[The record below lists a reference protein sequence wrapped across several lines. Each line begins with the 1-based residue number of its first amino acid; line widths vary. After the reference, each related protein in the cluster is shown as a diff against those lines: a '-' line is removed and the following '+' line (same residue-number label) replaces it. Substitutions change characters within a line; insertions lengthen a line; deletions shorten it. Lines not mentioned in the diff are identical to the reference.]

1 LEDARLAMKPCR
13 VAIEGVSLDL
23 GAAHILRGVDLVLGQ
38 GKLTALLGPSG
49 AGKTTLLKVLAGLEQ
64 PGSGRVRAG
73 DLSWSDAST
82 GLFVEAQARGV
93 GLVFQS
99 YALWPHLSAF
109 ENAAF
114 PLRVRRVPE
123 SELRERVAA
132 AFDLVRLPLAAQG
145 REPAALSGGEQQRVA
160 LARALVYEPALLLLD
175 EPLANLDAPNR
186 EALRAD
192 MRRLQRRTGVTA
204 LYVTHDQNEALA
216 MADQLAV
223 MDGGRIVEVGEPR
236 ALYERARSALVAR
249 FLGARNELRG
259 VRRGGAVV
267 LDCAVVLETSI
278 PDGLRDGE
286 AVMALLRPDEL
297 ELAAPGSG
305 RQGWECEVA
314 SVEFAGDRV
323 RVGLEGGV
331 RLAVDVPTRCAPVP
345 GERVKAVARPGCAR
359 IYPA

>member
-1 LEDARLAMKPCR
+1 MSSCR

-23 GAAHILRGVDLVLGQ
+23 GASRILREVDLVLEK

-49 AGKTTLLKVLAGLEQ
+49 AGKTTLLKVLAGLER
-64 PGSGRVRAG
+64 PCSGRVRAG
-73 DLSWSDAST
+73 DLAWSDAAT
-82 GLFVEAQARGV
+82 GLFVEAAARGV

-114 PLRVRRVPE
+114 PLRVRRVPQAQIE
-123 SELRERVAA
+123 ARVAA
-132 AFDLVRLPLAAQG
+132 AFDLVRLPRAAQG
-145 REPAALSGGEQQRVA
+145 REPAGLSGGEQQRVA

-186 EALRAD
+186 EDLRAD

-204 LYVTHDQNEALA
+204 LYVTHDQGEALA

-223 MDGGRIVEVGEPR
+223 MDGGRIVETGEPR
-236 ALYERARSALVAR
+236 ALYERADSALVAR

-267 LDCAVVLETSI
+267 LEGGVTLEE
-278 PDGLRDGE
+278 PAPEGARDGE
-286 AVMALLRPDEL
+286 AVVALLRPDEL
-297 ELAAPGSG
+297 ELAVPGSG
-305 RQGWECEVA
+305 RQGWEGEVA

-331 RLAVDVPTRCAPVP
+331 RLAIDVPASCAPVP
-345 GERVKAVARPGCAR
+345 GQRVVAVARPGRAR

>member
-1 LEDARLAMKPCR
+1 MTMKPCR
-13 VAIEGVSLDL
+13 VVVEGVSLDL
-23 GAAHILRGVDLVLGQ
+23 GAARILKEVDLVLEQ

-49 AGKTTLLKVLAGLEQ
+49 AGKTTLLKVLAGLER
-64 PGSGRVRAG
+64 PCAGRVRAG
-73 DLSWSDAST
+73 DLAWSDASS

-99 YALWPHLSAF
+99 YALWPHLCAF

-114 PLRVRRVPE
+114 PLRVRRVPQAQIQA
-123 SELRERVAA
+123 RVAA
-132 AFDLVRLPLAAQG
+132 AFELVRLPRAAQG

-192 MRRLQRRTGVTA
+192 MRRLQARTGVTA

-223 MDGGRIVEVGEPR
+223 MDGGRIVEKGEPR
-236 ALYERARSALVAR
+236 ALYERARSARVAR

-259 VRRGGAVV
+259 ARQGGAVE
-267 LDCAVVLETSI
+267 LEGAVALEASV

-286 AVMALLRPDEL
+286 AVVALLRPDEL
-297 ELAAPGSG
+297 ELVAPGSG
-305 RQGWECEVA
+305 RRGWEGEVA

-331 RLAVDVPTRCAPVP
+331 RLAIDVPAQCAPSL
-345 GERVKAVARPGCAR
+345 GERVKAVARPGRAR
-359 IYPA
+359 VYPA